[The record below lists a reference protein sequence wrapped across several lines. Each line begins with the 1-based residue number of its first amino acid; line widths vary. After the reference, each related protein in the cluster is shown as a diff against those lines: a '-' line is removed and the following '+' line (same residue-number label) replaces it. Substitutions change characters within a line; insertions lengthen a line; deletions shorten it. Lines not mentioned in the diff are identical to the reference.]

1 MNRFQQGA
9 AAFNKVMSRLLDAP
23 FVGRYL
29 SRSMTEISYV
39 GRKSG
44 RRFSLIVSYK
54 RRGDELTIGV
64 AMPDKKGWW
73 RNFHPDGG
81 PIYVQ
86 LDGVERTGTAV
97 AHRNGDNVHVKV
109 ALD

>member
-9 AAFNKVMSRLLDAP
+9 AAFNVVMRRLIDAP
-23 FVGRYL
+23 VVGKFL
-29 SRSMTEISYV
+29 SRSMAEVSYV

-44 RRFSLIVSYK
+44 RRFTLVVAYK

-64 AMPDKKGWW
+64 AMPEKKGWW
-73 RNFHPDGG
+73 RNFHPTGG
-81 PIYVQ
+81 PIVVH

-97 AHRNGDNVHVKV
+97 AHRDGSNVHVKV